1 VAVDLYALL
10 QVDASADAARIRT
23 AYRAL
28 AAVFHPDHAGADGE
42 PRMREINAAWEV
54 LGDAKRR
61 AAYDAERRANRPP
74 DPPAEPSSPPWTGRA
89 GPPPGRPSGSIVSF
103 GIFAGWS
110 LGEIARTDPG
120 YLEWLDERHNAPEDA
135 SDASHARPYLEEIDG
150 LLRRMGLRRDL
161 AQSGKAQAAGRFRFG
176 R

>member
-120 YLEWLDERHNAPEDA
+120 YLEWLEVQRAGI
-135 SDASHARPYLEEIDG
+135 PYLEEIDSI
-150 LLRRMGLRRDL
+150 LRRLGLRSQPARSET
-161 AQSGKAQAAGRFRFG
+161 AQRGGRVRFR

>member
-1 VAVDLYALL
+1 MPVDLYALL
-10 QVDASADAARIRT
+10 QVDSSADAASIRT

-54 LGDAKRR
+54 LGDARRR
-61 AAYDAERRANRPP
+61 AAYDAERRANQPP
-74 DPPAEPSSPPWTGRA
+74 APPAEPSAPPWTGRA
-89 GPPPGRPSGSIVSF
+89 GPPPGRPSGSVVSF

-120 YLEWLDERHNAPEDA
+120 YLEWLEVQRAGI
-135 SDASHARPYLEEIDG
+135 PYLEEIDG
-150 LLRRMGLRRDL
+150 ILRRLGLRSQPAASET
-161 AQSGKAQAAGRFRFG
+161 AQRGGRVRFR

>member
-1 VAVDLYALL
+1 MAVDLYAVL
-10 QVDASADAARIRT
+10 QVDASADAAKIRT

-61 AAYDAERRANRPP
+61 AAYDAERCANGPA
-74 DPPAEPSSPPWTGRA
+74 DPATGQAAPPWTGRA
-89 GPPPGRPSGSIVSF
+89 GPPPGRPSGMVVDF

-120 YLEWLDERHNAPEDA
+120 YLEWLELQRDGLPF
-135 SDASHARPYLEEIDG
+135 LEEIDG
-150 LLRRMGLRRDL
+150 ILRRLGRRCEPARSDT
-161 AQSGKAQAAGRFRFG
+161 AQRGSRFRV
-176 R
+176 RR